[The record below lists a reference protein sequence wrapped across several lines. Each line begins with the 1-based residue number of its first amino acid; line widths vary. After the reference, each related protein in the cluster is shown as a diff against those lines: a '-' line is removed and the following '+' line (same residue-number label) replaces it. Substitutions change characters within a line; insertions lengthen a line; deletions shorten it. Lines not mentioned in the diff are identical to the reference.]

1 MDGDIK
7 ISKTAIK
14 KLIASMTE
22 TVIKSD
28 EFAKDSS
35 KGYPYALGY
44 AQGTLKQIISD
55 LNYMIE
61 ND

>member
-14 KLIASMTE
+14 KLIANMTE

>member
-14 KLIASMTE
+14 KLITNMTE

>member
-7 ISKTAIK
+7 ISKTTIK
-14 KLIASMTE
+14 KLITNMTE

-28 EFAKDSS
+28 EYSKDSS
-35 KGYPYALGY
+35 KGYAYALGY
-44 AQGTLKQIISD
+44 AQGALKQAIRELD
-55 LNYMIE
+55 YMIR

>member
-7 ISKTAIK
+7 ISKTTIK
-14 KLIASMTE
+14 KLITNMTE

-28 EFAKDSS
+28 EFVKDSS

>member
-28 EFAKDSS
+28 EFAKDNS

>member
-1 MDGDIK
+1 MENVK
-7 ISKTAIK
+7 VSKAAIQRIIANATK
-14 KLIASMTE
+14 ALIR
-22 TVIKSD
+22 SD
-28 EFAKDSS
+28 EFAKDNS

>member
-14 KLIASMTE
+14 KLITNMTE

-28 EFAKDSS
+28 ECAKVSS

>member
-1 MDGDIK
+1 MDGDVK

-14 KLIASMTE
+14 KLIANMTE

-35 KGYPYALGY
+35 KGYPYALGF
-44 AQGTLKQIISD
+44 AQGELKSAIRELSFLIKD
-55 LNYMIE
+55 K
-61 ND
+61 